1 MRILILI
8 LALVFMC
15 GTVTL
20 ANGVGAGKGPA
31 ETPKPAPQ
39 TVAPAPPMPA
49 PPAPVTAAPCPTP
62 ASCEMMSSACFT
74 SCLNLTSDQLSK
86 LQSQGLTNTD
96 IAMAVAISAQANIP
110 LDQVVSEWKNCSKN
124 WVTVAGNHNLT
135 MANLCAMPIVADMT
149 EESFNRTFFSQYY
162 NIPLSQVVA
171 LRQQNWSWGA
181 INVMAN
187 AAIRTNQPVSEIASM
202 RGQGISWNDI
212 ANKYNVASADFLM
225 PTQMRTVTAMRSMA
239 GAGPAVS
246 PVMYNNM
253 GNVMLTQDQVNYLYR
268 SGYDWLDVAIA
279 ANISRETG
287 YPIQDVLMQMKTG
300 STWEGIA
307 QYYGVPP
314 EIALNVA
321 NYPFPCVSCK
331 SQSAQADIMN
341 RIQKYQK
348 PLPMGTVI
356 APYQTCPQPCPPA
369 TPVSPQPGT
378 ICPSGAGPQPCPV
391 CPQPCPKKNNVC
403 PKPSGCM
410 CPSGAGPA
418 PCPVCPAPCP
428 KPNNVCP
435 QPTGCICP
443 TTK

>member
-1 MRILILI
+1 MRIFILI
-8 LALVFMC
+8 LALVLMC

-31 ETPKPAPQ
+31 ETPQPVPQMETPAP
-39 TVAPAPPMPA
+39 VVPPA

-62 ASCEMMSSACFT
+62 ASCEMLTSACFA
-74 SCLNLTSDQLSK
+74 SCLNLTSDQLMK

-96 IAMAVAISAQANIP
+96 IAMAVAISGQSNVPI
-110 LDQVVSEWKNCSKN
+110 DQIVNEWKNCSKN
-124 WVTVAGNHNLT
+124 WMTVAGNHNLT

-162 NIPLSQVVA
+162 NIPMTQVVA

-187 AAIRTNQPVSEIASM
+187 AATRTNQPISQIASL
-202 RGQGISWNDI
+202 RSQGSSWNDI
-212 ANKYNVASADFLM
+212 ASRYNVASADFTM
-225 PTQMRTVTAMRSMA
+225 PMQMRTVTAMRSMA

-246 PVMYNNM
+246 PVIYDNR
-253 GNVMLTQDQVNYLYR
+253 GNVLLTQDQVNYLYR

-279 ANISRETG
+279 ANISMSTG
-287 YPIQDVLMQMKTG
+287 YPVQEVLMQMKTG
-300 STWEGIA
+300 NTWEGIA

-321 NYPFPCVSCK
+321 NYPFPRVSSK
-331 SQSAQADIMN
+331 SQSSQADIMN

-348 PLPMGTVI
+348 PYGPMGGTITPSGMVC
-356 APYQTCPQPCPPA
+356 PGTCPQPFQPA
-369 TPVSPQPGT
+369 VTGV
-378 ICPSGAGPQPCPV
+378 GPAPCSV
-391 CPQPCPKKNNVC
+391 CPQPCPKVNNVC
-403 PKPSGCM
+403 PQPTGCICPSGA
-410 CPSGAGPA
+410 GAGPA
-418 PCPVCPAPCP
+418 PCPVCPAQCP

-443 TTK
+443 SSK